1 MFCIFKCRSL
11 SHNSLSFPIFGLLQ
25 MALLFISVLN
35 LIDIFL
41 KCIHIHMIIT
51 CISLLVNAF
60 MSCSRKALGKLTRM
74 YEIKLR
80 RRRDGKGI
88 SSGASSVQFSL
99 SHVWL
104 FATPWTAARQASLSI
119 TNSQSLPKLV
129 PIEAVMLSNHRIL
142 YHPLLLPPPSFPAS
156 GSFPMSQFF
165 ASGGQRIGVSASA
178 SVLPVNNQDWFP
190 LGLTG
195 WISLQSKGHS
205 RVFSN
210 SIVQKHQFFGAELSL

>member
-1 MFCIFKCRSL
+1 
-11 SHNSLSFPIFGLLQ
+11 

-104 FATPWTAARQASLSI
+104 FATPWTAARQASLSL
-119 TNSQSLPKLV
+119 TKSGVYSNSCP
-129 PIEAVMLSNHRIL
+129 LSRWC
-142 YHPLLLPPPSFPAS
+142 HPTISSSVIPFSSHLLSFPAS

-178 SVLPVNNQDWFP
+178 SVLPVNIQDWF
-190 LGLTG
+190 LL
-195 WISLQSKGHS
+195 
-205 RVFSN
+205 
-210 SIVQKHQFFGAELSL
+210 E